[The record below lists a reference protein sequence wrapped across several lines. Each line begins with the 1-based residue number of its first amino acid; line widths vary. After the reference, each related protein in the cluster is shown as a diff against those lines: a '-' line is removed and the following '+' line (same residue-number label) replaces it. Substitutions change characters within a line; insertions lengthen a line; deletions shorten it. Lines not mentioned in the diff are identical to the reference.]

1 MVTQRDSSSQP
12 ATRAQ
17 FDWPLIDEELF
28 SMIFPLR
35 EALNS
40 DAISTDEAASA
51 LSSHLG
57 DSGVLRPQHSYSGP
71 HRDRAIIG
79 HFLPE
84 TIAQMATACEVPKK
98 TIRSL
103 FEQAAR
109 IAVSC
114 SYRIFNSRASPG
126 WDLLDHLR

>member
-1 MVTQRDSSSQP
+1 MVLVSNDSISLFELTVPTNTQQHLLAARARKEDRYSSLQYDL
-12 ATRAQ
+12 Q
-17 FDWPLIDEELF
+17 
-28 SMIFPLR
+28 
-35 EALNS
+35 
-40 DAISTDEAASA
+40 
-51 LSSHLG
+51 LSGLTVNLVPIEIG
-57 DSGVLRPQHSYSGP
+57 CL
-71 HRDRAIIG
+71 G
-79 HFLPE
+79 HFLSE

-103 FEQAAR
+103 FEQEAH

>member
-1 MVTQRDSSSQP
+1 MVAQRDSSSQP

-51 LSSHLG
+51 LSS
-57 DSGVLRPQHSYSGP
+57 
-71 HRDRAIIG
+71 
-79 HFLPE
+79 
-84 TIAQMATACEVPKK
+84 